1 MRSRNDE
8 EDSVCRAFFNTD
20 SVRQAKLYLDNARI
34 LKAIELLGPD
44 GESLLL
50 AGYLKPTYTI
60 QTVALAKRER
70 LVGLMT
76 SLTNANEL
84 KDFQFLIA
92 QN

>member
-1 MRSRNDE
+1 
-8 EDSVCRAFFNTD
+8 
-20 SVRQAKLYLDNARI
+20 
-34 LKAIELLGPD
+34 LGAD